1 MLVCCIKQKTL
12 SSSVIVVGGGR
23 GDEDEDDKREGRE
36 GERQCTLVCISARL
50 HPRQFTKPG
59 RLLTWSPFLQ
69 TLERIPVKSSV
80 LFDVIVPLTARLV
93 NEVEHDGCRGFDMK
107 EMERHGARV

>member
-1 MLVCCIKQKTL
+1 MRMRMTK
-12 SSSVIVVGGGR
+12 G
-23 GDEDEDDKREGRE
+23 EGERE

-69 TLERIPVKSSV
+69 TLERIPVKRSV
-80 LFDVIVPLTARLV
+80 LFDVIVPLAARLV

>member
-50 HPRQFTKPG
+50 HHPRQFTKPDPQG
-59 RLLTWSPFLQ
+59 
-69 TLERIPVKSSV
+69 
-80 LFDVIVPLTARLV
+80 LFANIVTFPT
-93 NEVEHDGCRGFDMK
+93 DI
-107 EMERHGARV
+107 